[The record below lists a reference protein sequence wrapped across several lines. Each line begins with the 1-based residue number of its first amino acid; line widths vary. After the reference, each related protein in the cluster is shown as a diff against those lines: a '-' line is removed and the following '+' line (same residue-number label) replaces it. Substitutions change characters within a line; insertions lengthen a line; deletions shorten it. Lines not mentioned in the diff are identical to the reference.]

1 MAYDYEHLEAF
12 TLKLKIPGCT
22 DSTAGNYN
30 PDAGVDDGS
39 CIDMDIMLCIEN
51 ALLTIDLAECHYEQA
66 NRGLRIHTVYKMY
79 VASIAEKNQIKI
91 DMYKKELKEMCDAQY
106 CESC

>member
-51 ALLTIDLAECHYEQA
+51 AL
-66 NRGLRIHTVYKMY
+66 
-79 VASIAEKNQIKI
+79 
-91 DMYKKELKEMCDAQY
+91 
-106 CESC
+106 